1 MGGGSERFMI
11 KTTEDI
17 IYNRLKSR
25 IGFDKSNKHLIWLRQ
40 FGEPHHLFGSYS
52 GRKTSDYCAIP
63 LTREEHDKAEKNKSE
78 FAIDNLHILILT
90 LQKRIKELENNKSWN
105 K

>member
-1 MGGGSERFMI
+1 MI

-25 IGFDKSNKHLIWLRQ
+25 VGFDRSNKHLQWVRQ

-52 GRKTSDYCAIP
+52 GRKTSDYCTIAV
-63 LTREEHDKAEKNKSE
+63 TREEHERAEKHKSE
-78 FAIDNLHILILT
+78 FAIENLHILIQY
-90 LQKRIKELENNKSWN
+90 LQKRIRELENDKSRN
-105 K
+105 